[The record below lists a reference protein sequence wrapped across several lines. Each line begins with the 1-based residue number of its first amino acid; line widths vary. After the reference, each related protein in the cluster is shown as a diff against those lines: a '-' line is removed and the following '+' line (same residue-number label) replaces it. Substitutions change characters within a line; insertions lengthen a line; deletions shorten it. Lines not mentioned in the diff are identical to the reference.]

1 MEGPPFKLYK
11 KIMKKFPKTN
21 LITGGGIRGIKDLQ
35 KLKKIGV
42 KNAIF
47 GRAFY
52 EGNITLEEVKKS
64 LKN

>member
-1 MEGPPFKLYK
+1 
-11 KIMKKFPKTN
+11 MKKFPKTN

>member
-1 MEGPPFKLYK
+1 
-11 KIMKKFPKTN
+11 MKKFPKIN
-21 LITGGGIRGIKDLQ
+21 LTTGGGIRGIKDLK
-35 KLKKIGV
+35 KLNKIGV

-52 EGNITLEEVKKS
+52 EGNITLKEVKKF